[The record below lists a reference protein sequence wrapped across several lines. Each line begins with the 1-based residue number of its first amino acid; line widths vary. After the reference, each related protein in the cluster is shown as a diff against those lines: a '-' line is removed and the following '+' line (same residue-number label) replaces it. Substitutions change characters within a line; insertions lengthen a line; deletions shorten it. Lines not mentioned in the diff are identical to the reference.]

1 MPVAVPTGMEYGEA
15 SASAEPGTKPSFL
28 GGLLALLGMGTLL
41 VLDGTSWYR
50 SAVHDAQHRR
60 LSARFAEQ
68 LQGGHCV
75 SGTLS
80 ADGTCRKR
88 DTGTPTAKALHP
100 AYGQMSGAEQR
111 ASLQLWAQVVHG
123 KSMNYTCLN
132 ASVPRR
138 VRQPRRREGYGT
150 RDADSWHVCYD
161 GWKPWV
167 SGCLGV
173 SIGIGGEWG
182 FEDGLVQS
190 IGCHMYAFDPTKE
203 LQQSHTQHAEQVSRE
218 FGGRMHFAATG
229 LGGEVA
235 QVNTG
240 SVRYGHFDQSK
251 VDIKTLGMILSATS
265 VVQPIVDV
273 LKIDCE
279 GCEWTAFLEVAHRQP
294 KLLSRVRIILLE
306 VHSIKRYGMNSV
318 AQVDQLLSF
327 LIHTHG
333 FRVYRTGFNKGWPG
347 ARRQIKGQLVRAG
360 FPGVPCCW
368 LLHLMR
374 PPENDAWLREVT
386 RPGSG

>member
-1 MPVAVPTGMEYGEA
+1 MGYGEA
-15 SASAEPGTKPSFL
+15 SASVEPGTKPNFL
-28 GGLLALLGMGTLL
+28 GGLLTLLGMGILL
-41 VLDGTSWYR
+41 ALDGTSSHR

-60 LSARFAEQ
+60 LSARFAKQ
-68 LQGGHCV
+68 LQGDHCV
-75 SGTLS
+75 NGTLS
-80 ADGTCRKR
+80 ADGRCRKR
-88 DTGTPTAKALHP
+88 ATGIPIAKAFRP
-100 AYGQMSGAEQR
+100 AFHQMSGGEQR
-111 ASLQLWAQVVHG
+111 TLMASLRLWAKVVHG

-138 VRQPRRREGYGT
+138 VRRPRRREGYGT
-150 RDADSWHVCYD
+150 KDADSWHVCYD

-190 IGCHMYAFDPTKE
+190 IGCHVYAFDPTEE
-203 LQQSHTQHAEQVSRE
+203 LRQSHTRHAEQVSRE

-235 QVNTG
+235 QFNTA

-251 VDIKTLGMILSATS
+251 GNIKTLGTILSATS

-279 GCEWTAFLEVAHRQP
+279 GCEWTAFREVAHRQP
-294 KLLSRVRIILLE
+294 QLLSRVRIILLE
-306 VHSIKRYGMNSV
+306 VHSIQRYGMDRV

-333 FRVYRTGFNKGWPG
+333 FRVYRSGFNKGWPG
-347 ARRQIKGQLVRAG
+347 ARNQIKAPLVKAG
-360 FPGVPCCW
+360 FPRLPCCW

-374 PPENDAWLREVT
+374 PPENDEWLREVT
-386 RPGSG
+386 RPA